1 MRKVLKLFL
10 DYSTNGQKMLFSN
23 FELLLAWRYLRSR
36 RSDGGISVM
45 TWISLIGITLAV
57 MALIVTLAVR
67 SGFRYEFVDTILGAN
82 SHITVYSGTIIKEN
96 GQRMGGISDYNK
108 ISKKISNVQGVIA
121 SAPIIKRQVMA
132 STHER
137 NVGVEVFGISEND
150 LQAVERVVNPERY
163 YGNIKNFSKGIAIGI
178 GIAKELGVFVG
189 DKVKL
194 ISPDGVK
201 TAFGTIPRV
210 SVYEITY
217 IFQVGR
223 YDIDRTR
230 LYMPFDEAQNF
241 FGSEGFA
248 DEIEIILE
256 DPELISEN
264 LLNSVLSTSSSLSYW
279 TWKDSSGAFLQALE
293 MEDNVMFLILSIL
306 VLIASMNIVS
316 GLIMLVKNKGRDI
329 AILRTIGLTQSSI
342 MKVFFLCGA
351 FVGIIGTMSGV
362 LLGCTL
368 VVYIEVIFSFIDGL
382 SDSDMWDPSVRY
394 LSRLPARLELKDV
407 ISTILLS
414 LFLSFFVTI
423 FPARRA
429 AKMDPVEALR
439 YE

>member
-1 MRKVLKLFL
+1 
-10 DYSTNGQKMLFSN
+10 MLFSN
-23 FELLLAWRYLRSR
+23 FELLIAWRYLRSR
-36 RSDGGISVM
+36 RSDGGISAM

-82 SHITVYSGTIIKEN
+82 SHITVYNSTIIKEN
-96 GQRMGGISDYNK
+96 GQRLSGILDYNE
-108 ISKKISNVQGVIA
+108 ISTKISNIQGVKT

-132 STHER
+132 SSQER
-137 NVGVEVFGISEND
+137 SVGVEVFGISEND
-150 LQAVERVVNPERY
+150 LYSFERIAVPERY
-163 YGNIKNFSKGIAIGI
+163 YGNIKDFSKGIAIGI

-194 ISPDGVK
+194 ISPDGVQ

-210 SVYEITY
+210 SVYDIVY

-230 LYMPFDEAQNF
+230 LYMPFHNAQTF
-241 FGSEGFA
+241 FGVEGFA
-248 DEIEIILE
+248 DEIEIILD
-256 DPELISEN
+256 DPEIISEN
-264 LLNSVLSTSSSLSYW
+264 LLNNVLSTSSSLSYW

-351 FVGIIGTMSGV
+351 FVGIIGTIWGV

-368 VVYIEVIFSFIDGL
+368 VIYIEVIFNFINSL
-382 SDSDMWDPSVRY
+382 SEGDMWDPSVRY
-394 LSRLPARLELKDV
+394 LSRLPARLELRDV
-407 ISTILLS
+407 ISTVLLS
-414 LFLSFFVTI
+414 LLLSFFVTI

-429 AKMDPVEALR
+429 AKMDPVEGLR

>member
-1 MRKVLKLFL
+1 
-10 DYSTNGQKMLFSN
+10 MLFSN

-96 GQRMGGISDYNK
+96 GQRMSGISDYNK

-163 YGNIKNFSKGIAIGI
+163 YGNIKNFSRGIAIGI
-178 GIAKELGVFVG
+178 GIAQELGVFVG

>member
-1 MRKVLKLFL
+1 
-10 DYSTNGQKMLFSN
+10 MLFSN

-108 ISKKISNVQGVIA
+108 ISKKISNVQGVRA

-264 LLNSVLSTSSSLSYW
+264 LLNGVLSTSSSLSYW

-368 VVYIEVIFSFIDGL
+368 VVYIEVIFSFIDDL

>member
-1 MRKVLKLFL
+1 
-10 DYSTNGQKMLFSN
+10 
-23 FELLLAWRYLRSR
+23 
-36 RSDGGISVM
+36 M

>member
-1 MRKVLKLFL
+1 MK
-10 DYSTNGQKMLFSN
+10 T
-23 FELLLAWRYLRSR
+23 
-36 RSDGGISVM
+36 
-45 TWISLIGITLAV
+45 
-57 MALIVTLAVR
+57 
-67 SGFRYEFVDTILGAN
+67 
-82 SHITVYSGTIIKEN
+82 
-96 GQRMGGISDYNK
+96 
-108 ISKKISNVQGVIA
+108 

-132 STHER
+132 SSQER
-137 NVGVEVFGISEND
+137 SVGVEVFGISEND
-150 LQAVERVVNPERY
+150 LYSFERIAVPERY
-163 YGNIKNFSKGIAIGI
+163 YGNIKDFSKGIAIGI

-194 ISPDGVK
+194 ISPDGVQ

-210 SVYEITY
+210 SVYEIVY

-230 LYMPFDEAQNF
+230 LYMPFHEAQTF
-241 FGSEGFA
+241 FGVEDFA

-256 DPELISEN
+256 DPEIISEN
-264 LLNSVLSTSSSLSYW
+264 LLNNILSTSSSLSYW

>member
-1 MRKVLKLFL
+1 
-10 DYSTNGQKMLFSN
+10 MLFSN

-96 GQRMGGISDYNK
+96 GQRMSGISDYNK

-264 LLNSVLSTSSSLSYW
+264 LLNGVLSTSSSLSYW

>member
-1 MRKVLKLFL
+1 
-10 DYSTNGQKMLFSN
+10 
-23 FELLLAWRYLRSR
+23 
-36 RSDGGISVM
+36 
-45 TWISLIGITLAV
+45 

-96 GQRMGGISDYNK
+96 GQRMSGISDYNK
-108 ISKKISNVQGVIA
+108 ISKKISNVQGVRA
-121 SAPIIKRQVMA
+121 SAPVIKRQVMA

-230 LYMPFDEAQNF
+230 LYMPFDEAQSF

-264 LLNSVLSTSSSLSYW
+264 LLNGVLSTSSSLSYW

>member
-1 MRKVLKLFL
+1 
-10 DYSTNGQKMLFSN
+10 MLFSN
-23 FELLLAWRYLRSR
+23 FELLIAWRYLRSR
-36 RSDGGISVM
+36 RSDGGISAM

-82 SHITVYSGTIIKEN
+82 SHITLYSATIIKEN
-96 GQRMGGISDYNK
+96 GQRVSGIMDYNE
-108 ISKKISNVQGVIA
+108 ISTKISNIQGVKT

-132 STHER
+132 SSQER
-137 NVGVEVFGISEND
+137 SVGVEVFGISEND
-150 LQAVERVVNPERY
+150 LYSFERVAVPERY
-163 YGNIKNFSKGIAIGI
+163 YGNIKDFSKGIAIGI

-189 DKVKL
+189 DKIKL
-194 ISPDGVK
+194 ISPDGVQ

-210 SVYEITY
+210 SVYEIVY

-230 LYMPFDEAQNF
+230 LYMPFHEAQTF
-241 FGSEGFA
+241 FGVEGFA

-256 DPELISEN
+256 DPEIISEN
-264 LLNSVLSTSSSLSYW
+264 LLNNILSTSSSLSYW

-351 FVGIIGTMSGV
+351 FVGIIGTIWGV

-368 VVYIEVIFSFIDGL
+368 VIYIEVIFNFINSL
-382 SDSDMWDPSVRY
+382 SEGDMWDPSVRY
-394 LSRLPARLELKDV
+394 LSRLPARLELRDV
-407 ISTILLS
+407 ISTVLLS
-414 LFLSFFVTI
+414 LLLSFFVTI

-429 AKMDPVEALR
+429 AKMDPVEGLR

>member
-1 MRKVLKLFL
+1 M

-96 GQRMGGISDYNK
+96 GQRMSGISDYNK

-264 LLNSVLSTSSSLSYW
+264 LLNGVLSTSSSLSYW

>member
-1 MRKVLKLFL
+1 
-10 DYSTNGQKMLFSN
+10 MLFSN

>member
-1 MRKVLKLFL
+1 
-10 DYSTNGQKMLFSN
+10 MLFSN

-108 ISKKISNVQGVIA
+108 ISKKISNVQGVRA
-121 SAPIIKRQVMA
+121 SAPIIKRQIMA

>member
-1 MRKVLKLFL
+1 
-10 DYSTNGQKMLFSN
+10 MLFSN

-96 GQRMGGISDYNK
+96 GQRMSGISDYNK

-150 LQAVERVVNPERY
+150 LQAVDRVVNPERY
-163 YGNIKNFSKGIAIGI
+163 YGNIKNFSRGIAIGI
-178 GIAKELGVFVG
+178 GIAQELGVFVG

-256 DPELISEN
+256 DPELINEN
-264 LLNSVLSTSSSLSYW
+264 LLNGVLSTSSSLSYW

>member
-1 MRKVLKLFL
+1 
-10 DYSTNGQKMLFSN
+10 MLFSN

-108 ISKKISNVQGVIA
+108 ISKKISNVQGVRA

-264 LLNSVLSTSSSLSYW
+264 LLNGVLSTSSSLSYW

>member
-1 MRKVLKLFL
+1 
-10 DYSTNGQKMLFSN
+10 
-23 FELLLAWRYLRSR
+23 
-36 RSDGGISVM
+36 M

-150 LQAVERVVNPERY
+150 LYSFERIAVPERY
-163 YGNIKNFSKGIAIGI
+163 YGNIKDFSKGIAIGI

-194 ISPDGVK
+194 ISPDGVQ

-210 SVYEITY
+210 SVYEIVY

-230 LYMPFDEAQNF
+230 LYMPFHNAQTF
-241 FGSEGFA
+241 FGVEGFA

-256 DPELISEN
+256 DPEIISEN
-264 LLNSVLSTSSSLSYW
+264 LLNNVLSTSSSLSYW

-351 FVGIIGTMSGV
+351 FVGIIGTIWGV

-368 VVYIEVIFSFIDGL
+368 VIYIEVIFNFINSL
-382 SDSDMWDPSVRY
+382 SEGDMWDPSVRY

-407 ISTILLS
+407 ISTVLLS
-414 LFLSFFVTI
+414 LLLSFFVTI

-429 AKMDPVEALR
+429 AKMDPVEGLR

>member
-1 MRKVLKLFL
+1 
-10 DYSTNGQKMLFSN
+10 MLFSN

-163 YGNIKNFSKGIAIGI
+163 YGNIKNFSRGIAIGI
-178 GIAKELGVFVG
+178 GIAQELGVFVG

-256 DPELISEN
+256 NPELISEN
-264 LLNSVLSTSSSLSYW
+264 LLNGVLSTSSSLSYW

-368 VVYIEVIFSFIDGL
+368 VMYIEVIFNFIDGL
-382 SDSDMWDPSVRY
+382 SDGDMWDPSVRY

>member
-1 MRKVLKLFL
+1 
-10 DYSTNGQKMLFSN
+10 
-23 FELLLAWRYLRSR
+23 
-36 RSDGGISVM
+36 M

-108 ISKKISNVQGVIA
+108 ISKKISNVQGVRA

-150 LQAVERVVNPERY
+150 LQAVDRVVNPERY

-256 DPELISEN
+256 DPELINEN
-264 LLNSVLSTSSSLSYW
+264 LLNGVLSTSSSLSYW

>member
-1 MRKVLKLFL
+1 
-10 DYSTNGQKMLFSN
+10 MLFSN

-96 GQRMGGISDYNK
+96 GQRMSGISDYNK
-108 ISKKISNVQGVIA
+108 ISKKISNVQGVRA

-150 LQAVERVVNPERY
+150 LQAVDRVVNPERY

-264 LLNSVLSTSSSLSYW
+264 LLNGVLSTSSSLSYW

-351 FVGIIGTMSGV
+351 FVGVIGTMAGV

-368 VVYIEVIFSFIDGL
+368 VVYIEVIFSFIDSL

>member
-1 MRKVLKLFL
+1 
-10 DYSTNGQKMLFSN
+10 MLFSN

-256 DPELISEN
+256 NPELISEN

>member
-1 MRKVLKLFL
+1 MGNVWV
-10 DYSTNGQKMLFSN
+10 G
-23 FELLLAWRYLRSR
+23 SR
-36 RSDGGISVM
+36 
-45 TWISLIGITLAV
+45 
-57 MALIVTLAVR
+57 
-67 SGFRYEFVDTILGAN
+67 
-82 SHITVYSGTIIKEN
+82 TIIKF
-96 GQRMGGISDYNK
+96 Q
-108 ISKKISNVQGVIA
+108 KKISNVQGVIA

-362 LLGCTL
+362 LLVCTL

>member
-1 MRKVLKLFL
+1 
-10 DYSTNGQKMLFSN
+10 MLFSN

-108 ISKKISNVQGVIA
+108 ISKKISNVQGVRA

-150 LQAVERVVNPERY
+150 LQAVDRVVNPERY

-256 DPELISEN
+256 DPELINEN
-264 LLNSVLSTSSSLSYW
+264 LLNGVLSTSSSLSYW

>member
-1 MRKVLKLFL
+1 
-10 DYSTNGQKMLFSN
+10 MLFSN

-96 GQRMGGISDYNK
+96 GQRMSGISDYNK
-108 ISKKISNVQGVIA
+108 ISKKISNVQGVRA

-264 LLNSVLSTSSSLSYW
+264 LLNGVLSTSSSLSYW

-351 FVGIIGTMSGV
+351 FVGVIGTMAGV

-368 VVYIEVIFSFIDGL
+368 VVYIEVIFSFIDSL

>member
-1 MRKVLKLFL
+1 
-10 DYSTNGQKMLFSN
+10 
-23 FELLLAWRYLRSR
+23 
-36 RSDGGISVM
+36 M

-108 ISKKISNVQGVIA
+108 ISKKISNVQGVRA

>member
-1 MRKVLKLFL
+1 
-10 DYSTNGQKMLFSN
+10 MLFSN

-108 ISKKISNVQGVIA
+108 ISKKISNVQGVKA

>member
-1 MRKVLKLFL
+1 
-10 DYSTNGQKMLFSN
+10 
-23 FELLLAWRYLRSR
+23 
-36 RSDGGISVM
+36 M

-108 ISKKISNVQGVIA
+108 ISKKISNVQGVRA

-264 LLNSVLSTSSSLSYW
+264 LLNGVLSTSSSLSYW

>member
-1 MRKVLKLFL
+1 
-10 DYSTNGQKMLFSN
+10 MLFSN

-96 GQRMGGISDYNK
+96 GQRMSGISDYNK
-108 ISKKISNVQGVIA
+108 ISKKISNVQGVRA

-264 LLNSVLSTSSSLSYW
+264 LLNGVLSTSSSLSYW

-351 FVGIIGTMSGV
+351 FVGVIGTMAGV

-368 VVYIEVIFSFIDGL
+368 VVYIEVIFSFIDSL

-407 ISTILLS
+407 ISTIFLS

>member
-1 MRKVLKLFL
+1 
-10 DYSTNGQKMLFSN
+10 MLFSN

-96 GQRMGGISDYNK
+96 GQRMSGISDYNK
-108 ISKKISNVQGVIA
+108 ISKKISNVQGVRA
-121 SAPIIKRQVMA
+121 SAPVIKRQVMA

-264 LLNSVLSTSSSLSYW
+264 LLNGVLSTSPSLSYW

>member
-1 MRKVLKLFL
+1 
-10 DYSTNGQKMLFSN
+10 MLFSN

-96 GQRMGGISDYNK
+96 GQRMSGISDYNK
-108 ISKKISNVQGVIA
+108 ISKKISNVQGVRA
-121 SAPIIKRQVMA
+121 SAPVIKRQVMA

-264 LLNSVLSTSSSLSYW
+264 LLNGVLSTSSSLSYW

>member
-1 MRKVLKLFL
+1 
-10 DYSTNGQKMLFSN
+10 MLFSN

-223 YDIDRTR
+223 YDIYRTR

-264 LLNSVLSTSSSLSYW
+264 LLNGVLSTSSSLSYW